1 MNREIRDLLCE
12 LMGALWTLSECSG
25 GEVGNITS
33 NYAERIANLLNAED
47 SK

>member
-25 GEVGNITS
+25 GEVSNIAS
-33 NYAERIANLLNAED
+33 GYAERIANLLDAEN